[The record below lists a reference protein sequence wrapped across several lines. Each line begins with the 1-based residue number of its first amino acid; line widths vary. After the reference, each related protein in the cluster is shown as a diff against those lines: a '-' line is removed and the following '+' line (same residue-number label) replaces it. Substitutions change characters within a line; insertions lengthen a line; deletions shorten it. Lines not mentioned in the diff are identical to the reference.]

1 VRAWSRSGA
10 AAAIGAL
17 LLLPACS
24 ASDSPASSSATAV
37 VATTSPTTRAP
48 VTEPV
53 TQPVTMPVTAP
64 PSTEPPT
71 TTAPTTTVPPGPTT
85 LPPPGAT
92 RVLVINAGVADGG
105 ATAASEGLRAIGYQV
120 LAPQNGLEDRD
131 RSVVFFR
138 EGWEEAARQVAT
150 RSGISQEQVTLL
162 PDSPLTDPQP
172 AGVDVVL
179 LLGRDRR

>member
-37 VATTSPTTRAP
+37 VATTSPTTPAP

-53 TQPVTMPVTAP
+53 TQPVTMPVTAA